1 VRDADPALAARVAN
15 EYPRA
20 LNELLGQLTSGQRDA
35 KVVAME
41 RTLDERRARLS
52 DARQDL
58 QRFMVQAG
66 VVDLQKDTEE
76 LARRR
81 AAMVADT
88 EKIGSALRQVQSR
101 IDMVEER
108 LRDEAKVFVSSRSA
122 ASTELAQKLQKDISD
137 IQADLAAARAKYTDK
152 HPTVQRH
159 LHALEEKKHALAT
172 EMDRAVSAQAKAPDS
187 FYERLRRQ
195 AVDHYVERAALEA
208 EIGAKA
214 KYASDLDAQVRVV
227 PAYRIREDE
236 LRARVTSFQ
245 RTVDSLTLGLEE
257 ARAQDAVRDDQV
269 VVLEAAEPAAKPML
283 PLPALNAGIAAGFGL
298 LAGIYLAFLAHY
310 VRRIHHPQ
318 WALS

>member
-1 VRDADPALAARVAN
+1 
-15 EYPRA
+15 
-20 LNELLGQLTSGQRDA
+20 
-35 KVVAME
+35 
-41 RTLDERRARLS
+41 
-52 DARQDL
+52 
-58 QRFMVQAG
+58 

-81 AAMVADT
+81 AALTTDA
-88 EKIGSALRQVQSR
+88 EKAGSSLRQVQSR
-101 IDMVEER
+101 IDMVEDR

-137 IQADLAAARAKYTDK
+137 IQADLAGARAKYTDK
-152 HPTVQRH
+152 HPIVLRH
-159 LHALEEKKHALAT
+159 LHALEEKKHALAD
-172 EMDRAVSAQAKAPDS
+172 EMDRAVAAQAKAPDS

-208 EIGAKA
+208 EIAAKA
-214 KYASDLDAQVRVV
+214 KYATDLDEQVRVV
-227 PAYRIREDE
+227 PAYRIREEE

-257 ARAQDAVRDDQV
+257 ARAQGAVHDDQV
-269 VVLEAAEPAAKPML
+269 VMLEAAEPQAEPVL
-283 PLPALNAGIAAGFGL
+283 PLPGLNAVIAAGLGL

-310 VRRIHHPQ
+310 VRRIHHPE